1 MREMQKSTKMMH
13 KAEVYNVLQ
22 DKTDQATF
30 DKQMQV
36 LQDDGEICQAYDA
49 NHFCI
54 VE

>member
-1 MREMQKSTKMMH
+1 MQKNTKMMH
-13 KAEVYNVLQ
+13 KGEVFAVLQ

-30 DKQMQV
+30 DKELMA